1 MNKKFIL
8 VFIVSLILLAGGFF
22 YWQKMEK
29 GVRGSSEDYII
40 REDSKG
46 MFIENSRAGLVAK
59 VPEGWG
65 AEIMDVEEGWAI
77 FNHPETQIKREEG
90 KLISLPID
98 KGCFIEAIVEYKK
111 MDLAEIK
118 SNIINALIM
127 LDTNSKDFSD
137 VVIDGQ
143 QALKVVFNTDKV
155 GNGISI
161 NIPRDNIVYIFN
173 LTFNNDNKEECIKEF
188 DNFLETVS
196 IN

>member
-65 AEIMDVEEGWAI
+65 AEIMDVEEGLTLI
-77 FNHPETQIKREEG
+77 YSPESEIKKREN
-90 KLISLPID
+90 KIIIPIS
-98 KGCFIEAIVEYKK
+98 KGCLFRATIVYDDINIDELKNDIRT
-111 MDLAEIK
+111 DLILMGATLRDGFQEVVVSDYVGIK
-118 SNIINALIM
+118 NV
-127 LDTNSKDFSD
+127 FESD
-137 VVIDGQ
+137 KIGP
-143 QALKVVFNTDKV
+143 
-155 GNGISI
+155 GISI
-161 NIPRDNIVYIFN
+161 YIPTGKNVYGFHSSWSPG
-173 LTFNNDNKEECIKEF
+173 NKEECIKEF